1 MSLRASSGISPA
13 RVAPDAQT
21 SPFWWHTTMTPQTR
35 CLFSFRVGF
44 YIIILPS
51 LQCTNIALEINITVT
66 IQWYHNYLL
75 FSPMTPAEEPKV
87 GIKTIKMY
95 CQRMQEENITRA
107 IIVVQMGMTPSAK
120 QVRTTLY
127 NQSDFS

>member
-1 MSLRASSGISPA
+1 
-13 RVAPDAQT
+13 
-21 SPFWWHTTMTPQTR
+21 
-35 CLFSFRVGF
+35 
-44 YIIILPS
+44 
-51 LQCTNIALEINITVT
+51 
-66 IQWYHNYLL
+66 
-75 FSPMTPAEEPKV
+75 MTPAEEPKV

-127 NQSDFS
+127 NQSDFSEQMSENELYNKNLHMN